1 MVTMLRWVVD
11 LGLAV
16 LVSGLEVA
24 ALVAFWF
31 VEGLKKWAANGG
43 PVPGVASRFFLVVS
57 VGPTSLAVI
66 SHGFYWADLRVA
78 SASQAVLAALLALL
92 LVLGAGSACGKRMS
106 RYRLR
111 RRLRRERR
119 RWHESQREGI

>member
-1 MVTMLRWVVD
+1 MD

-16 LVSGLEVA
+16 LFSGLEVA

-43 PVPGVASRFFLVVS
+43 PVPGAASRFFLVS
-57 VGPTSLAVI
+57 VGPTSLAAI
-66 SHGFYWADLRVA
+66 SYGFYWADLRVA

-92 LVLGAGSACGKRMS
+92 LVLSAGSACGKRMG